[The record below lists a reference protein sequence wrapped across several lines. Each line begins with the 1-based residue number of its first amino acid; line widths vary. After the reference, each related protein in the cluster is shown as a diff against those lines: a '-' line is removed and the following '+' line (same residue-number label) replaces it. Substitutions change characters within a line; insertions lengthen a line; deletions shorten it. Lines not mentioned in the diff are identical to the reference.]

1 MGVVRLA
8 ATPVGLLAYANP
20 PQQYV
25 PWHGL
30 PLRFGRSSTTNHPVR
45 PLRLWDQVCRGGKCH
60 PTGASCEGKVSSRGF
75 EQEKCRELELLTEVF
90 HWFLRVK
97 RLHIEVSIGRVEAT
111 LVYPGHNGSR
121 CRSAGTAD
129 PASTGTAH
137 AEGPDRRTTI
147 RHGAPWIYC
156 RGPNPS
162 TPTRCQPGHKS
173 HRGSYRLHSYPQP

>member
-1 MGVVRLA
+1 MGVLA
-8 ATPVGLLAYANP
+8 SVSRGEVP
-20 PQQYV
+20 PHRCQ
-25 PWHGL
+25 
-30 PLRFGRSSTTNHPVR
+30 LR
-45 PLRLWDQVCRGGKCH
+45 GK
-60 PTGASCEGKVSSRGF
+60 GVVAGF

-90 HWFLRVK
+90 HWFLRVQ
-97 RLHIEVSIGRVEAT
+97 RLHIEVSIGRVEAS

-137 AEGPDRRTTI
+137 AEGPHCKTTI

-162 TPTRCQPGHKS
+162 TPTRCQP
-173 HRGSYRLHSYPQP
+173 